1 MDWACAQGQRSLQ
14 ARVRAVLDA
23 YRAADLAAARQ
34 RRARRQAELT
44 ESGGGG
50 DGGGDDPGLI
60 DMPRS
65 AQVVPHQD
73 APFLKSSPAALA
85 DRQPAGRRRLTW

>member
-1 MDWACAQGQRSLQ
+1 M
-14 ARVRAVLDA
+14 LDA

-44 ESGGGG
+44 EGGGG
-50 DGGGDDPGLI
+50 GAGGGDDPGLI

-65 AQVVPHQD
+65 TQVAAHQD
-73 APFLKSSPAALA
+73 AHSVPET
-85 DRQPAGRRRLTW
+85 QPPRLFGS